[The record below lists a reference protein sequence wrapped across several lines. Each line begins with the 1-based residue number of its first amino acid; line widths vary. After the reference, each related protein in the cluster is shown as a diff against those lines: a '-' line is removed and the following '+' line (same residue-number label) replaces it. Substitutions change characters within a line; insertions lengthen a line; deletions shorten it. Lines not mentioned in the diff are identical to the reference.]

1 MFEWSTNPQLFWV
14 QQSLRILFTSA
25 ILQAKA
31 SSSDLHTKP
40 DNTIFAGDSQLTI
53 VARSIIS
60 SAQAR
65 GVSQDLRLL
74 VPTWSMISSGFFRK
88 SGFIKSCMS
97 SVIQPGKEDTL
108 TLEFLDILW
117 PWRCLRTESPV
128 IITFFWRLGCICSR
142 FVVDSVDTDW
152 LVLCVVTSV
161 GRHEGLLNLLLSL
174 FAVGLSSFLTS
185 TCASL
190 IRRRGSKLF
199 RVSVILER
207 TDFWQRSAFPFS
219 PRVSSTWT
227 QHSLD
232 FGCLLSTSLFSC
244 IMMVDASLRESF
256 SCSNDKTRLSK
267 VKHFSSKS
275 LIALSFLETEDNNVS
290 HLFL

>member
-1 MFEWSTNPQLFWV
+1 
-14 QQSLRILFTSA
+14 
-25 ILQAKA
+25 
-31 SSSDLHTKP
+31 
-40 DNTIFAGDSQLTI
+40 
-53 VARSIIS
+53 
-60 SAQAR
+60 
-65 GVSQDLRLL
+65 
-74 VPTWSMISSGFFRK
+74 MISSGFFRK

-97 SVIQPGKEDTL
+97 SVVHPGKEDTL

-117 PWRCLRTESPV
+117 PWRCLRTESPA
-128 IITFFWRLGCICSR
+128 IITFFWQLGCVCSR

-161 GRHEGLLNLLLSL
+161 GRHEGLLNLLWSL
-174 FAVGLSSFLTS
+174 FVVRLSSFLTS

-190 IRRRGSKLF
+190 IPRRGSKLF
-199 RVSVILER
+199 RVWMILER
-207 TDFWQRSAFPFS
+207 TAFWLRFAFPFLL
-219 PRVSSTWT
+219 RVSSTWA

-232 FGCLLSTSLFSC
+232 FDWLFSTSLLSC
-244 IMMVDASLRESF
+244 IMMVNASLREPF

-275 LIALSFLETEDNNVS
+275 LIALPFLETEDSNVS